1 MIQPPETRYARS
13 GDLHIAYQ
21 VIGDGPR
28 DLVMVP
34 GFVSNVETVWE
45 VPAAAEFLRR
55 LASFSR
61 LILFDKRGTG
71 LSDRVPVSAL
81 PTSRRA
87 WTTCGRCS
95 TPPARSARASSASP
109 RGARCA
115 CSSPRPI
122 RSGWT
127 TSSST
132 ARTPAAARPSPEGA
146 ALIGH
151 IEAEWEHRR
160 AGRRRR
166 RRRRRRGRGVRAILA
181 RAERQG
187 ATPGRR
193 RRADPDGRGDRR
205 VVTSCR
211 RPRADAG
218 DAPHRRPEPRAS
230 RAGATW
236 RPASPAPASSSSRAS
251 TTSRGSAT
259 ARRSWARS
267 RSS

>member
-1 MIQPPETRYARS
+1 MIESPETRYARS

-81 PTSRRA
+81 PSLEARMDDVRA
-87 WTTCGRCS
+87 VLDAAGS
-95 TPPARSARASSASP
+95 TRASLFGISEGGPMCVLFAATHPQRVDHLVLYGSY
-109 RGARCA
+109 AR
-115 CSSPRPI
+115 
-122 RSGWT
+122 RSE
-127 TSSST
+127 
-132 ARTPAAARPSPEGA
+132 AEPDEGA

-151 IEAEWEHRR
+151 IEAEWGTGRVLAAR
-160 AGRRRR
+160 SAGATADPEL
-166 RRRRRRGRGVRAILA
+166 RAILA
-181 RAERQG
+181 RTERQG
-187 ATPGRR
+187 ATPGAAVALIRMAAAIDVSSVLPSVSVPTLVMHR
-193 RRADPDGRGDRR
+193 TDDTSLGVAGGRP
-205 VVTSCR
+205 S
-211 RPRADAG
+211 
-218 DAPHRRPEPRAS
+218 
-230 RAGATW
+230 
-236 RPASPAPASSSSRAS
+236 RPASPAPAWSSSRGS
-251 TTSRGSAT
+251 ITSRGSAT
-259 ARRSWARS
+259 AGRSWARS